1 VSLLELFS
9 PTFSNRANQV
19 ALEWACQEYTFA
31 DLDRRANRMAGAL
44 TARGLTRGDRLA
56 LYLPNR
62 LEYIDLFLAATRLG
76 VIVVPI
82 TCSTANASWDTSS
95 VMRRRRQW

>member
-1 VSLLELFS
+1 
-9 PTFSNRANQV
+9 
-19 ALEWACQEYTFA
+19 
-31 DLDRRANRMAGAL
+31 MAAAL

-82 TCSTANASWDTSS
+82 NVLYRERELGHIIGDASAEAMVTAELSS
-95 VMRRRRQW
+95 APGPFVNSGLP

>member
-1 VSLLELFS
+1 
-9 PTFSNRANQV
+9 
-19 ALEWACQEYTFA
+19 
-31 DLDRRANRMAGAL
+31 MAAAL

-62 LEYIDLFLAATRLG
+62 LEYLDLFLAATRLG

-82 TCSTANASWDTSS
+82 NALYRERELGHILGDATPEGGGDGAAEPSKLGPTARMAGG
-95 VMRRRRQW
+95 